1 MKSRR
6 STVAFQG
13 YETDAPAPFYG
24 NLEKARPVLNCKN
37 GTERPTAHSDFNSSE
52 EIFQLFHLI
61 L

>member
-37 GTERPTAHSDFNSSE
+37 GTERPTAHSDICN
-52 EIFQLFHLI
+52 LD
-61 L
+61 